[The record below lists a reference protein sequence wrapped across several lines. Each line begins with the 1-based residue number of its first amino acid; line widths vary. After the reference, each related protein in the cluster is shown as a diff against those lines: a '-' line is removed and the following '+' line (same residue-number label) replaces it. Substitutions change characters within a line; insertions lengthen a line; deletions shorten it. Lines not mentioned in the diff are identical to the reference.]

1 MPNLLT
7 AKLEYLQPFIAE
19 VGSQRRTCHWQI
31 DGSLILADECT
42 CHDGRLR
49 WDCPV
54 DVHAVTAR
62 MREIAAE
69 EDATLRSSSSSSL
82 LIQLGERKRKSLPAL

>member
-19 VGSQRRTCHWQI
+19 
-31 DGSLILADECT
+31 
-42 CHDGRLR
+42 
-49 WDCPV
+49 V